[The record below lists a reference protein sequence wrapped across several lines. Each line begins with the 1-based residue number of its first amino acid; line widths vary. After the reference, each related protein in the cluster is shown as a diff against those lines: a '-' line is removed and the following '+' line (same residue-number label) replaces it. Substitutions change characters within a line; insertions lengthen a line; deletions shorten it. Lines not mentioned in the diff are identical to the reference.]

1 MEHILVPTDGSEG
14 AIEAARLAAAMA
26 EKFGARV
33 TILHASQ
40 IPSSFMLGVA
50 PPVAEISE
58 FLEVVAK
65 ESVDNVRAAFDEKG
79 ISYDTEVRN
88 GSPATV
94 IVDFAAENDVDLI
107 VIGHRGLSGFERF
120 LLGSVSG
127 KVVNHAPCAVLVAAP
142 AREGE

>member
-1 MEHILVPTDGSEG
+1 MRHILVPTDGSEG
-14 AIEAARLAAAMA
+14 AIEAARLAADLA
-26 EKFGARV
+26 ERYGATV
-33 TILHASQ
+33 TVLHASQ

-65 ESVDNVRAAFDEKG
+65 ESVDKVRPALEEKG
-79 ISYDTEVRN
+79 IEYTAEVRN

-94 IVDFAAENDVDLI
+94 IVDFAAEAGVDLI

-142 AREGE
+142 RSTDD